1 MGRDGRGVKSKSE
14 KSIQI
19 SFQFEGKQRRETIP
33 LPPTAANLKRA
44 EQHRANILYEISRGT
59 FDYAQVFPNSAYA
72 KNLGRAGGD
81 ADVVSTFLKNWFKE
95 KRLEIKAST
104 EDDWDGILER
114 QIIPHFGVM
123 RLRELTRDVIIQWL
137 KSLDHGRKKPLSN
150 KTLANHQT
158 ILRQALSSAVE
169 KKLIDTNPL
178 AGYTYS
184 RKIKQRV
191 EVADIADLQGREHVD
206 PFSSKEQLALLL
218 AAAPQMRNYLKLA
231 LWTGLRTSELIAL
244 NWQDID
250 WKQGVV
256 RVWKAMTRGAKGSVE
271 STKTAAG
278 RREVKLL
285 PPALE
290 ALNAQKDHTYL
301 AQKAIFHDPR
311 TGERWEHHEK
321 VWEVWQTVVRKSK
334 VRYRNPYQTRHTYAS
349 MMLSAGE
356 HPMWVAKQM
365 GHADQTMIS
374 RVYGRWMPEA
384 DRGAG
389 ERAVAMFGGEESQAC
404 YSSAIPAGK

>member
-1 MGRDGRGVKSKSE
+1 MGRDGRGVRPKSE
-14 KSIQI
+14 KSIEI

-72 KNLGRAGGD
+72 RKLGRGGGD
-81 ADVVSTFLKNWFKE
+81 ADVISTFLKNWFDE
-95 KRLEIKAST
+95 KRLELKAST
-104 EDDWDGILER
+104 EDDWDDRLR
-114 QIIPHFGVM
+114 LQIIPHFGTM
-123 RLRELTRDVIIQWL
+123 RLRDVTREVIVQWL
-137 KSLDHGRKKPLSN
+137 KSLDHGREKPLANS
-150 KTLANHQT
+150 TLANLQS
-158 ILRQALSSAVE
+158 ILRQALAAAIE
-169 KKLIDTNPL
+169 KNMINVNPL

-191 EVADIADLQGREHVD
+191 GVDDAAALQGREHVD
-206 PFSSKEQLALLL
+206 PFSSDEQRALLL
-218 AAAPQMRNYLKLA
+218 AASPQMRNYLKFA
-231 LWTGLRTSELIAL
+231 FWSGLRTSELIAL

-250 WKQGVV
+250 WNQGVV
-256 RVWKAMTRGAKGSVE
+256 NVWKAMTRGAKGSVE

-278 RREVKLL
+278 CREVKLL

-301 AQKAIFHDPR
+301 AQKAVFHDPR
-311 TGERWEHHEK
+311 TGERWIHHEK
-321 VWEVWQTVVRKSK
+321 VWEVWQTVVRKSR

-389 ERAVAMFGGEESQAC
+389 ELAVAMFSGQEITRRHA
-404 YSSAIPAGK
+404 KK